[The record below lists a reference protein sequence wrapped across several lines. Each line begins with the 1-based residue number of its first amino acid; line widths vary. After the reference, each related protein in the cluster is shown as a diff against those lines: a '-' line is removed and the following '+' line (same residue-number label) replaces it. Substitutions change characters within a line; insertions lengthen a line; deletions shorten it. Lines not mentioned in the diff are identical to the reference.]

1 MDDKYLN
8 EESYQKA
15 NKKVKIAGAIII
27 ILGLALLGFGVYTL
41 VMASKIVEPSMSDS
55 NWFNVSSS
63 KMKMESTGMFMV
75 IPSIFVIIV
84 GCMVR
89 FIIPNQRKIMAYRL
103 QQMMPLTKEGV
114 EEMTPA
120 MKKLA
125 KELKDGIKD
134 EY

>member
-1 MDDKYLN
+1 MEDKYLN
-8 EESYQKA
+8 EENYQKA
-15 NKKVKIAGAIII
+15 NMKIKIAGTIVIL
-27 ILGLALLGFGVYTL
+27 LGLALLGFGIYTL

-63 KMKMESTGMFMV
+63 KMRMQSTGMFMV
-75 IPSIFVIIV
+75 IPSIFVIMV

-89 FIIPNQRKIMAYRL
+89 FIIPNQRKIMAYKL

-114 EEMTPA
+114 EEMTPS

-125 KELKDGIKD
+125 KELKDSLKD